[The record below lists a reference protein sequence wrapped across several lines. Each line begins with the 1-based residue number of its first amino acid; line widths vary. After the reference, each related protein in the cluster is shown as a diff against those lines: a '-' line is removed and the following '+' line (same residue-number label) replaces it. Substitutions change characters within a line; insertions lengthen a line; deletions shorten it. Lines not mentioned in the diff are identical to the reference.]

1 LVARARISSVVSP
14 LLGALL
20 AALPARAQDEP
31 PALPTVDAALELSAP
46 EGCGSEAEL
55 ATSITRRSDRI
66 RIDPTSTRRL
76 RIQIRAEGQLTRVDL
91 ELSQPSGRKASR
103 TLRASSCSE
112 ALEAAALVAAVSLD
126 PTASA
131 LLEPPPPEPPPPEP
145 VKVKPPPPPKKPPP
159 PPPPPEPSER
169 LAVSIGVLGEA
180 VFGPAPRAMFG
191 VAGLAMLGWER
202 DSILSPAIR
211 LRGGADWASEQ
222 VSPDTPGIVK
232 FRLTYGAAELCPI
245 RIGIPVI
252 AFLPCAYGAAGRL
265 WAAGRQFP
273 RDNFTSKPWY
283 SVGGSLIALLR
294 PQGPLELQASMSVA
308 YSPRQDSFF
317 LSGPYQEIH
326 TVSPVVWSP
335 GLSIGVVF
343 Q

>member
-1 LVARARISSVVSP
+1 LVARARISSVVPP

-20 AALPARAQDEP
+20 AALPARAEDEP
-31 PALPTVDAALELSAP
+31 PALPTVDAALELAAP

-76 RIQIRAEGQLTRVDL
+76 HIQIRAEGKLTRVDL
-91 ELSQPSGRKASR
+91 ELAQPSGRKASR

-145 VKVKPPPPPKKPPP
+145 PKSPPPPPPKKKPP

-169 LAVSIGVLGEA
+169 LVVSVGLLGEA
-180 VFGPAPRAMFG
+180 VFGPAPTAMLG
-191 VAGLAMLGWER
+191 VAGLVMLGWER
-202 DSILSPAIR
+202 DSILSPAVR
-211 LRGGADWASEQ
+211 LRGGADWASQQ
-222 VSPDTPGIVK
+222 VSADNPGIVK
-232 FRLTYGAAELCPI
+232 FRLTYAAADLCPI

-252 AFLPCAYGAAGRL
+252 AFLPCAHGAAGVL

-273 RDNFTSKPWY
+273 RDGFASDPWY
-283 SVGGSLIALLR
+283 SIGGSVIGLLR
-294 PQGPLELQASMSVA
+294 PSGPLELQASMAVA
-308 YSPRQDSFF
+308 YVPRRESFE
-317 LSGPYQEIH
+317 LTGPLQEIH
-326 TVSPVVWSP
+326 TVRPIVWSP
-335 GLSIGVVF
+335 ALSLGVVF